1 MHITYINNRM
11 KDSVKDFKNRIQKK
25 KHEKANLETSQ
36 YNYVLKYIFKRK
48 TTKQFQSKISHT
60 TKTKKSSIHVHLYYK
75 KQQ

>member
-11 KDSVKDFKNRIQKK
+11 KDSVKGFKNRIQKK

-48 TTKQFQSKISHT
+48 TTKQF
-60 TKTKKSSIHVHLYYK
+60 
-75 KQQ
+75 